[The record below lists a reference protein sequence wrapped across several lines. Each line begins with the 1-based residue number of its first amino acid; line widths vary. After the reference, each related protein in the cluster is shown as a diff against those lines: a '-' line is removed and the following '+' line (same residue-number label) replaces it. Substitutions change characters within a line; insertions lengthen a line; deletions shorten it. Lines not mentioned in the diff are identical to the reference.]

1 MEPRYDTR
9 GSWTV
14 TARGTS
20 STYYTP
26 RNLNFRTIFD
36 DREDREKLRYDFLP
50 FYSDE
55 YKTRKKSES
64 EKKEDWSKSK
74 EVDEFLEGFEVK

>member
-14 TARGTS
+14 TVRGTS
-20 STYYTP
+20 STYYP
-26 RNLNFRTIFD
+26 RRNYDFRTIFD
-36 DREDREKLRYDFLP
+36 REEGVDLRYEYNP
-50 FYSDE
+50 FYRDMYECLHKAKSD
-55 YKTRKKSES
+55 
-64 EKKEDWSKSK
+64 KKEDWSKSK